1 MPPAQAESLS
11 PAETETPVESGSRF
25 HADDF
30 FGAQPTSSAKLPAPE
45 LLLENLA
52 RALFEILAGARELD
66 QVARWV
72 SADVYRQLH
81 RRVTYATMSRTATR
95 RPVSR
100 PAFQVG
106 SIHCFEPRDGVVEG
120 TVVLLGK
127 ARARAVAIRLE
138 GLDGR
143 WRATAVHIL

>member
-1 MPPAQAESLS
+1 MPPAQASDLPYEDSDPS
-11 PAETETPVESGSRF
+11 SEAPF
-25 HADDF
+25 HPDDF
-30 FGAQPTSSAKLPAPE
+30 FGAQPTPSTQLPPPE

-52 RALFEILAGARELD
+52 RCLFEVLSGARELD

-72 SADVYRQLH
+72 SADVYRHLH
-81 RRVTYATMSRTATR
+81 RRVTYATMARTATKQ
-95 RPVSR
+95 PVSR
-100 PAFQVG
+100 PSFRVG
-106 SIHCFEPRDGVVEG
+106 SIHCYEPRDGVVEG

-138 GLDGR
+138 GMDSR